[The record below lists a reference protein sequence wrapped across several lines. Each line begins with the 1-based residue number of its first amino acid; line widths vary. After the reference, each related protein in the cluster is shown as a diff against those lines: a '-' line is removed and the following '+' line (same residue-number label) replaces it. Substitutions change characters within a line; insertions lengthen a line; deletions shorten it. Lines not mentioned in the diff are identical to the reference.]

1 MQVCVCVCLFTFI
14 FCFDCYV
21 NCCEMILLFLL
32 LWVFRAVV
40 VVVAAGVAVSYQGFY
55 SLCMTWLLFFRTAD
69 RIGL

>member
-1 MQVCVCVCLFTFI
+1 
-14 FCFDCYV
+14 
-21 NCCEMILLFLL
+21 MILLFLL